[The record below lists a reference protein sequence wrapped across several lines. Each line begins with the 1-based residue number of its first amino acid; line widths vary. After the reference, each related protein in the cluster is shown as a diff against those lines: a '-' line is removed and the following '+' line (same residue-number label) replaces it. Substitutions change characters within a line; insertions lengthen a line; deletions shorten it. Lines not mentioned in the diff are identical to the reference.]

1 MNSGTQHGRQSEGLL
16 PPSTTSSE
24 LQDGAAQ
31 CTEGPMPTGAA
42 NSGDCGLAAG
52 GDGLEA
58 DLGRLMFEQLQEE
71 NAQLRSQL
79 EAEKKKRGMDGA
91 GTDGMSESWSYV
103 PASDAVIPP
112 PPKTPRVHV
121 EAGSNFTTSIEVR
134 YTPGR
139 GDSDS

>member
-1 MNSGTQHGRQSEGLL
+1 
-16 PPSTTSSE
+16 
-24 LQDGAAQ
+24 
-31 CTEGPMPTGAA
+31 MPTGAA

-91 GTDGMSESWSYV
+91 GLMGCLSRGRMSL
-103 PASDAVIPP
+103 
-112 PPKTPRVHV
+112 RVMQ
-121 EAGSNFTTSIEVR
+121 
-134 YTPGR
+134 
-139 GDSDS
+139 